1 MKRVRFNDIRYLTVE
16 RKKWEALR
24 NPAWEWLMY
33 TCLLNKVLHYIF
45 LSFSLTVKGELK
57 ISPSYCSRKKRMEVT
72 DVLFSLLPSYPL
84 TPPFSP
90 SPALPHLLPS
100 PPPHYALPHSPSST
114 LCPIPLLPP
123 VLPLYSTSPSA
134 PHPSPVVS
142 LFSPLPFSLPCLPLS
157 PSPPT
162 VKGQAN
168 QAAGWVGW
176 TWALEGVSYGRCP
189 SLRLTFAFAT
199 CVLSCTPVRVRRGRR
214 WGEG

>member
-1 MKRVRFNDIRYLTVE
+1 
-16 RKKWEALR
+16 
-24 NPAWEWLMY
+24 MY

-45 LSFSLTVKGELK
+45 LSFSLTAKGELK
-57 ISPSYCSRKKRMEVT
+57 ISPLYCSRKKRMEVT

-100 PPPHYALPHSPSST
+100 PPPRYALPLSPSST

-157 PSPPT
+157 PLPT
-162 VKGQAN
+162 HRQGSGEPSSWMGGVD
-168 QAAGWVGW
+168 VG
-176 TWALEGVSYGRCP
+176 P
-189 SLRLTFAFAT
+189 
-199 CVLSCTPVRVRRGRR
+199 
-214 WGEG
+214 